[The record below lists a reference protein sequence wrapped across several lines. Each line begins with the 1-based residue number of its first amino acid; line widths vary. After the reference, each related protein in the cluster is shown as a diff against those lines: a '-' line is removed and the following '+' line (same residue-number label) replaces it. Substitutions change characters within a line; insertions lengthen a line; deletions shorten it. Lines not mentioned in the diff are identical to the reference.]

1 MPDLRGFRPAL
12 PPPPNRFMVPSTW
25 FSTRPPSECSSP
37 LSAERRR
44 EGELQV
50 LFPERWA
57 PQGQSEPLKMER
69 TDIHAIVL
77 SNLHRLSISVLR
89 PPIGRRYPNFD
100 RCTSQGTQRRRPR
113 IWHWNTGPL
122 TPAKHLGGLVGSASI
137 QSGAEHG
144 RRNMSAR
151 LSPWNGIKSFRSHH
165 PPLERPP
172 TRTSR
177 LRSSSSVA

>member
-1 MPDLRGFRPAL
+1 M
-12 PPPPNRFMVPSTW
+12 
-25 FSTRPPSECSSP
+25 
-37 LSAERRR
+37 
-44 EGELQV
+44 

-57 PQGQSEPLKMER
+57 PQGQSESLKMER

-122 TPAKHLGGLVGSASI
+122 TPAKHLGGLVSSASI

-144 RRNMSAR
+144 RRNVSAR

-172 TRTSR
+172 PLTHQNLQVKVFIICGLKGHR
-177 LRSSSSVA
+177 LGLFLKLMPEITGPDHVW